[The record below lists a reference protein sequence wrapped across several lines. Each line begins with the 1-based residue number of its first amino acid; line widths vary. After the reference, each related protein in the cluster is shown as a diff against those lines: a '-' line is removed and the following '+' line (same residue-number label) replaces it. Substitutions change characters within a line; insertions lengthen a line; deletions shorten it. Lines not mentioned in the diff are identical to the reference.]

1 MKYFIVGLHGSGKR
15 EITDLLEKL
24 GVKCGKNFSDIDEPS
39 EKVYGSLDYEL
50 YTTKEVNELFENN
63 AYIFLHRCEYD
74 GLSFYE
80 GLTQYEFENNDVF
93 VLSPDQLVDV
103 SFTNIKEPYCFIWID
118 DTRATRLNRHKYECR
133 SYNFNKREEIESK
146 NINYFIN
153 LLYSSDVPVLY
164 FNNEETNRIASI
176 VYALIKHEDLL
187 DIFSQTFNS

>member
-24 GVKCGKNFSDIDEPS
+24 GVKCGKNFSDIEEPS
-39 EKVYGSLDYEL
+39 EKVYGSLDYEM
-50 YTTKEVNELFENN
+50 YTTKDVNELFENN

-187 DIFSQTFNS
+187 YIFSQTFNS

>member
-24 GVKCGKNFSDIDEPS
+24 GVRCGKNFSDIEEPS

-80 GLTQYEFENNDVF
+80 GLTRYEFENNDVF

>member
-24 GVKCGKNFSDIDEPS
+24 GVRCGKNFSDIEEPS

-74 GLSFYE
+74 DLSFYE
-80 GLTQYEFENNDVF
+80 GLTRYEFENNDVF